1 MTGLLSLEFLV
12 GALHLGLALATTA
25 HVLLTKTDVRSA
37 IGWTGLAWFA
47 PVFGTLFYLLFGI
60 NRIRH
65 AAGRMRQ
72 VRDRHTAER
81 RALTAQGAVVVSAP
95 GTTVVLPTAWQS
107 QATLTSAV
115 SGEPLTA
122 GNAITP
128 LIDGDEAYPVMLDAI
143 RAARESVAFMTYIFD
158 RGTVSRAFVEALS
171 DAVRR
176 GVQVRVLID
185 GLGARYS
192 RPSMVGDLRERGV
205 PVAEFLPTRIPLPHP
220 YSNLRNHRKILVVD
234 GAIGF
239 TGGLNV
245 RDGCVLAQPSGVPT
259 RDVHFQLD
267 GPIVA
272 QLQNTFGFDWR
283 FVTGETLDGAI
294 WYPQLKSCGDVV
306 ARGIADGPDETQEA
320 LLLTL
325 LGALAQARSV
335 VRIVTPYFLPDPPLL
350 DALRVTALRGV
361 RVEIFLPEQGNL
373 RLVQWAQQAQLGRV
387 LEGGCHVYLT
397 PEPFDH
403 SKLMVVDGVWSLFGS
418 ANWDPRSLRLNFEQ
432 VVECYSAPFADS
444 IDAIIHAKRRG
455 SRELVRGELL
465 RRPLWVKLRDG
476 VAWLAQP
483 YL

>member
-1 MTGLLSLEFLV
+1 MGDLLSLEFLV
-12 GALHLGLALATTA
+12 GVVHLALALTTTA
-25 HVLLTKTDVRSA
+25 HVLLTKTDVRAA

-60 NRIRH
+60 NRIRR

-72 VRDRHTAER
+72 VRDIHTAER
-81 RALTAQGAVVVSAP
+81 RAVTANGGVIVAAP
-95 GTTVVLPTAWQS
+95 GTTVVLPTAWHS
-107 QATLTSAV
+107 LATLTGTV
-115 SGEPLTA
+115 STEPLTG

-143 RAARESVAFMTYIFD
+143 RTARESVAFMTYIFD
-158 RGTVSRAFVEALS
+158 RGTVSRAFVEALA

-176 GVQVRVLID
+176 GVEVRVLID

-192 RPSMVGDLRERGV
+192 RPSMVGDLRQRRV
-205 PVAEFLPTRIPLPHP
+205 PVAEFLPARVPLPHP
-220 YSNLRNHRKILVVD
+220 YSNLRNHRKILVID
-234 GAIGF
+234 GQIGF
-239 TGGLNV
+239 TGGLNI
-245 RDGCVLAQPSGVPT
+245 RDECVLAQPSAAPT

-272 QLQNTFGFDWR
+272 QLQNTFVFDWR
-283 FVTGETLDGAI
+283 FATGETLDGPV
-294 WYPQLKSCGDVV
+294 WFPSLTPRGEVV
-306 ARGIADGPDETQEA
+306 ARGIADGPDETHEA

-350 DALRVTALRGV
+350 DALRVTAMRGV

-373 RLVQWAQQAQLGRV
+373 RLVHWAQQAQLGRV
-387 LEGGCHVYLT
+387 LQGGCHVYLT
-397 PEPFDH
+397 PVPFDH
-403 SKLMVVDGVWSLFGS
+403 SKLMVVDGTWSLIGS

-432 VVECYSAPFADS
+432 VVECYASAFAET
-444 IDAIIHAKRRG
+444 IEAIIHTKRRG